1 MFHKRFQCRKP
12 SFLDTKHLKPQFS
25 DRMLFD
31 KGLINPS
38 FNIYFIDF
46 QYVNLVR
53 AFWMFFAKLRTL
65 YLTMLIDF
73 ATIRPQLSLF
83 VRTLLLKHLA
93 ESRSFLYHY
102 SHQASRG

>member
-1 MFHKRFQCRKP
+1 
-12 SFLDTKHLKPQFS
+12 
-25 DRMLFD
+25 MLLD

-53 AFWMFFAKLRTL
+53 QTFWRFFAKRRTL

-73 ATIRPQLSLF
+73 ATIRPKL
-83 VRTLLLKHLA
+83 VRFAHNWKNGMVELWNDGFKADEIQST
-93 ESRSFLYHY
+93 Y
-102 SHQASRG
+102 SALNFIF